1 MGAGA
6 FRLREACAALGV
18 AVCVAHAGCSLLVS
32 TSDLDS
38 NPSPDSGADDGAT
51 NVDASAD
58 ASADAIATVE
68 DAATYDTAAPNGAIV
83 SPANGHA
90 YLFVASPELGG
101 ITWDEANA
109 RAQQLGGHLV
119 TITTAAEDTF
129 VTNLA
134 LQHPTETFLKNFDG
148 PFIGARR
155 TTSSADPAAG
165 WEWVTGEPWSFTS
178 WSPNQPDDYFAPE
191 DRAMLIHEP
200 QPGWDDL
207 PHSETHRAYIVE
219 FE

>member
-1 MGAGA
+1 MGARV
-6 FRLREACAALGV
+6 FRRREACAALGV
-18 AVCVAHAGCSLLVS
+18 ALCVAHAGCTLLVS

-38 NPSPDSGADDGAT
+38 NPSPAGGADDGAT
-51 NVDASAD
+51 HVDASAD
-58 ASADAIATVE
+58 ALATVE
-68 DAATYDTAAPNGAIV
+68 DAAAYDTDAPNGAIV
-83 SPANGHA
+83 SPSNGHA
-90 YLFVASPELGG
+90 YLFVASPEPGG
-101 ITWDEANA
+101 ITWEEANA

-119 TITTAAEDTF
+119 TITTADENTF

-134 LQHPTETFLKNFDG
+134 LQHPSETFLKNFDG
-148 PFIGARR
+148 PFIGALK

-165 WEWVTGEPWSFTS
+165 WAWVTGEPWSFTS

-191 DRAMLIHEP
+191 DRAMLIHKP
-200 QPGWDDL
+200 LPGWDDL